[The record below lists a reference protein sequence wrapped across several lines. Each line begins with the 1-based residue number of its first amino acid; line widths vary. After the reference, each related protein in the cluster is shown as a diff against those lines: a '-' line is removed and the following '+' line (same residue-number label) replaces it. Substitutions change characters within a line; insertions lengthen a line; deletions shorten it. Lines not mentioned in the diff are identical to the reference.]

1 MNFFPNLFTTIFLL
15 ENPGKGEVAGYS
27 EPASHRNYQSASTQ
41 SKHTFLSEKSR
52 IQELWEH

>member
-1 MNFFPNLFTTIFLL
+1 MNFFPKLFTSIFLL
-15 ENPGKGEVAGYS
+15 ENPGKGEGAGYS
-27 EPASHRNYQSASTQ
+27 EPARHRNYWSVSAQ